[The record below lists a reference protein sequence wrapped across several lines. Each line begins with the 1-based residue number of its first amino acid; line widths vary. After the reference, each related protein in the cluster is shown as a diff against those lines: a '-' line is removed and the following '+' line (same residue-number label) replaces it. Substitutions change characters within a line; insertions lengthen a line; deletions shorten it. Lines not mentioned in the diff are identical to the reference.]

1 MKKFILALIASASL
15 CMIRS
20 ENNNEPKVVNDDVP
34 KNEQKNNNEN
44 SIDEI
49 NNVFVNVIPLK
60 ITDVIR
66 EYPLQSI
73 ATVAIAARL
82 VPKVA
87 FWGTAAL
94 VFVGYKATDK
104 KFADTVDKKIT
115 QAKDFVRNKWEDL
128 SENYLG
134 KKQK

>member
-1 MKKFILALIASASL
+1 MITSASL
-15 CMIRS
+15 CMIGS

-73 ATVAIAARL
+73 ATVAIAARFA
-82 VPKVA
+82 PKVA

-104 KFADTVDKKIT
+104 DFSNAVDNKIT
-115 QAKDFVRNKWEDL
+115 KAKDFVISKWEDL
-128 SENYLG
+128 SDTCLG